1 MMIKAKKLH
10 ISTLPPPE
18 NKNAKK
24 VVYLED
30 IEVYEIEME
39 EIEME
44 DVDLEVI
51 PHTLPSIKMY
61 PIDTEVIPES

>member
-30 IEVYEIEME
+30 VEVYEI
-39 EIEME
+39 E

-51 PHTLPSIKMY
+51 PHTLPSIRYKKMRK
-61 PIDTEVIPES
+61 D

>member
-24 VVYLED
+24 VFYLED
-30 IEVYEIEME
+30 IEVY

-61 PIDTEVIPES
+61 PIDTEVMPES